1 MTLLF
6 LKDSVMMALDL
17 TKFRIPL
24 FASFSTAAGFV
35 LGRREWSQEMMMPM
49 IGVFLLGSGACGL
62 NQFQERERDRLMER
76 TKGRPIPSGRLE
88 AISALKISGMLILL
102 GLSLLTFSAGF
113 GGLGFGLFGLVWYN
127 GVYFYLKK
135 RTAFA
140 AVVGS
145 LTGGVPPLLGWMSAG
160 RSFSDWAIWPII
172 LFFCLWQIPHFWSLL
187 LEWGRDYERA
197 GWPSIHRRFA
207 MDQLRRLIIVWVFAT
222 ATVALIA
229 PLFGAVQSCGTLMG
243 LFISGA
249 LWVGGV
255 YRFLANPPGRGRG
268 WSTPITRIHSLYCLA
283 VMCFLSFD
291 SFLS

>member
-6 LKDSVMMALDL
+6 LRDSVMMALHL
-17 TKFRIPL
+17 TKFKIPL

-35 LGRREWSQEMMMPM
+35 LGRRGWSQEMMIPM

-88 AISALKISGMLILL
+88 AISALKISGTLILL
-102 GLSLLTFSAGF
+102 GLSLLAFSAGL
-113 GGLGFGLFGLVWYN
+113 GSLGFGLFGLLWYN

-160 RSFSDWAIWPII
+160 RSLSDWAIWPII

-197 GWPSIHRRFA
+197 GWPSIHSRFA
-207 MDQLRRLIIVWVFAT
+207 MDQLRRLIMVWVFAT

-243 LFISGA
+243 LFISGV

-255 YRFLANPPGRGRG
+255 YRFLANPPDRGRG
-268 WSTPITRIHSLYCLA
+268 WSTPITRIHSFYCLA

>member
-1 MTLLF
+1 
-6 LKDSVMMALDL
+6 MMALHL
-17 TKFRIPL
+17 TKFKIPL

-35 LGRREWSQEMMMPM
+35 LGRREWSQEMMIPM
-49 IGVFLLGSGACGL
+49 IGAFLLGSGACGL

-76 TKGRPIPSGRLE
+76 TKRRPIPSGRLE
-88 AISALKISGMLILL
+88 AKSAFKISGMLILI
-102 GLSLLTFSAGF
+102 GLFVLAFSEGSF
-113 GGLGFGLFGLVWYN
+113 GLGFGLFALLWYN

-145 LTGGVPPLLGWMSAG
+145 LIGGVAPLLGWMSAG
-160 RSFSDWAIWPII
+160 RSFSDRAIWPII

-187 LEWGRDYERA
+187 LEWGSDYERA

-207 MDQLRRLIIVWVFAT
+207 TDQLRRLIIVWVFAT

-229 PLFGAVQSCGTLMG
+229 PLFGAIQSCGTLMG
-243 LFISGA
+243 LSISGA

-255 YRFLANPPGRGRG
+255 YRFLTNPSGRGRG
-268 WSTPITRIHSLYCLA
+268 WSTPITRIHSLYCLT